1 MAKGNAQ
8 IDELDRAI
16 IEQLQTDGRMPYT
29 RLGSAVGMSEA
40 AVRQRVQRL
49 IDLGVMQ
56 VVAVTDPL
64 SLGMRRVAMIGV
76 KTEGDVRRV
85 AELMGSL
92 DEVSY
97 LVVTAGS
104 FDVMAEVVVE
114 DDEALLTL
122 INDKIRA
129 IPGVRRTE
137 TFVYLRLAKQTYQ
150 WGAR

>member
-1 MAKGNAQ
+1 MSKPTVP

-29 RLGSAVGMSEA
+29 RLGASVGMSEA

-49 IDLGVMQ
+49 VEAGVMQ
-56 VVAVTDPL
+56 VVAVTDPM
-64 SLGMRRVAMIGV
+64 SLGLRRVAMIGV
-76 KTEGDVRRV
+76 KTEGNVRPV
-85 AELMGSL
+85 SDAMSKL

-97 LVVTAGS
+97 LVITAGS
-104 FDVMAEVVVE
+104 FDLIAEVVAA
-114 DDEALLTL
+114 DDEALFAL

-137 TFVYLRLAKQTYQ
+137 TFMYLQLAKQTY
-150 WGAR
+150 